1 MSKNFTA
8 ALIIIG
14 DEILSGRTQDTNL
27 KYLAEKLGTKGISLR
42 EVRVVPDV
50 ESKIVGTVNEM
61 RAAYDYLFTT
71 GGIGPTHDDITAE
84 CVAKAFG
91 VAYGQNAEAYDILV
105 KHYGG
110 AEHLNEA
117 RLKMTM
123 MPVGAKLIY
132 NPVSGAPGFNIE
144 NVYVMA
150 GVPKIMQGMLDGVLA
165 GISGGAVVYSNTVV
179 TQLPE
184 SRVAAMLGDLQRKYP
199 DVGMGSYPRFQPGAV
214 SVSLV
219 LRGADR
225 DLLKAATRDL
235 IAALKAIDPTPP
247 ELNLQ
252 VEV

>member
-1 MSKNFTA
+1 MQNKITA
-8 ALIIIG
+8 VLIIIG

-27 KYLAEKLGTKGISLR
+27 KYLAEKLGEKGIALR
-42 EVRVVPDV
+42 EVRVVPDI
-50 ESKIVGTVNEM
+50 EGKIIKAVNDL
-61 RAAYDYLFTT
+61 RAEHDYVFTT

-91 VAYGQNAEAYDILV
+91 VKYEQNAEAYEILV

-123 MPVGAKLIY
+123 MPAGVKLIH
-132 NPVSGAPGFNIE
+132 NPVSGAPGFNIG

-165 GISGGAVVYSNTVV
+165 ALKGGAVVYSNTIICGVA
-179 TQLPE
+179 E
-184 SRVAAMLGDLQRKYP
+184 SKIAEALGNLQKQYP
-199 DVGMGSYPRFQPGAV
+199 GVGMGSYPRFQPSGV

-219 LRGADR
+219 LRSSDTE
-225 DLLKAATRDL
+225 LLKTVTRAL
-235 IAALKAIDPTPP
+235 IEIVTALDGKPP

-252 VEV
+252 VGV